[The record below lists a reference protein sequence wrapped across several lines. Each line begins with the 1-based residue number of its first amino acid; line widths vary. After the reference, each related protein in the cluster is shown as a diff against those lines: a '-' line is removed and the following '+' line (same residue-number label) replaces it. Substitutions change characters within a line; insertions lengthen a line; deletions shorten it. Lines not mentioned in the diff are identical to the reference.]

1 MDSHAVDVNLGSLY
15 ADAAARLAAVYTP
28 GEARAIVRA
37 LLEDGFGVGINDVYA
52 GKVRQF
58 SVPEQKAFR
67 SMLQRLERCEPVQ
80 YVVGRALFGPLTLS
94 VRPGVLIPRPETLA
108 LARLAAEACRP
119 GARVLDM
126 GTGSGCIA
134 IYVALYA
141 SGGRADVTALDI
153 SAEALAVARE
163 NAAAFGASID
173 FRQADML
180 HLAPHEGRRYDVIV
194 SNPPYVCESEKAEIH
209 RNVAGYEPAR
219 ALYVSDDEPLLY
231 YEAIARAAG
240 AMLADGGALMVEV
253 NSRFASDVAQLF
265 AQSGLADAEVSDDF
279 LGRPR
284 FVTARRR

>member
-1 MDSHAVDVNLGSLY
+1 MDSHTIDVNLGSLY
-15 ADAAARLAAVYTP
+15 ADAAARLAAVYPP
-28 GEARAIVRA
+28 GEARAIARA
-37 LLEDGFGVGINDVYA
+37 LLEDGFGVEINDVYA
-52 GKVRQF
+52 GKVIQF
-58 SVPEQKAFR
+58 SAHEQSAFR

-94 VRPGVLIPRPETLA
+94 VRPGVLIPRPETLD
-108 LARLAAEACRP
+108 LARLAADACGP
-119 GARVLDM
+119 GARVLDL

-153 SAEALAVARE
+153 SGEALAVAME
-163 NAAAFGASID
+163 NAAALGARID

-180 HLAPHEGRRYDVIV
+180 HLAPEEGRQYDVIV

-209 RNVAGYEPAR
+209 RNVADYEPAA
-219 ALYVSDDEPLLY
+219 ALYVSDDAPLVY

-240 AMLADGGALMVEV
+240 ALLAERGAVMVEV
-253 NSRFASDVAQLF
+253 NSRFAGEVARLFSD
-265 AQSGLADAEVSDDF
+265 SGLADAAVANDF
-279 LGRPR
+279 VGRPR